1 MKSGGE
7 EVVLKTK
14 RLKILPPIN
23 LIRERLSKLKKLV
36 MISAT
41 IYPTNLFKLIFAKD
55 VEAKIEVIPGLI
67 KSTERRKILGIA
79 IKGLSSKT

>member
-1 MKSGGE
+1 
-7 EVVLKTK
+7 
-14 RLKILPPIN
+14 
-23 LIRERLSKLKKLV
+23 